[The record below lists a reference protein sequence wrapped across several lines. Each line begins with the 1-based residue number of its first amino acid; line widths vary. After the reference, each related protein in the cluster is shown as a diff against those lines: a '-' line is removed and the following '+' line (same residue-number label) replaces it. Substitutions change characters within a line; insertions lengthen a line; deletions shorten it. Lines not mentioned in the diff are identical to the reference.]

1 MNVEFLIQLTIN
13 GFLLGMFYATMT
25 LGFSIIWGVMR
36 LINLAHGEFLIMGS
50 YVAFFLF
57 NPQRVQVL
65 SIGSQTPDE
74 VQSAIETVFIGL
86 AVIIGFIV
94 SELIRNRPQKGMGWL
109 SRLMVFIGTG
119 MVIQNRFQ
127 FRTRWQSRLV
137 GFPIGMFISYRIYL
151 YWQSAGFKQVII
163 PVKDMMFVGLW
174 LSLGFVLSHFILR
187 NLFADKI
194 AETEQLPWSIWHHEV
209 WLRRL
214 ISYTLAYIVVRVYII
229 PVGDMNP
236 MDPYKALPLV
246 ALLFFALG
254 YILQRGLFNQL
265 VEGPY
270 LTMLL
275 VTFAIKIMLQ
285 NIGLRIYAGDPR
297 QVDPDY
303 ANAFWSRGDLTA
315 DTFKLPVFNTKIPN
329 PLGIIPE
336 ESFPD
341 ITLPQDK
348 TYVVL
353 VSLLMVVGLIWF
365 LRYTRMGQAI
375 RAAAQN
381 KFAARLV
388 GINIK
393 ETYAITF
400 GIALA
405 STAIA
410 GVMMS
415 TFQPITPISGS
426 RWTLRA
432 FAIVALG
439 GLGRIQGVL
448 LGGIILG
455 LTESYIGGY
464 LPQVNEKIPQF
475 EITNAT
481 GWAIAASF
489 ILLVIMLIVRPQGIT
504 GGLVLEDD

>member
-1 MNVEFLIQLTIN
+1 MEFFIQLTIN
-13 GFLLGMFYATMT
+13 GLLLGMFYATMT

-36 LINLAHGEFLIMGS
+36 LINLAHGEFLLMGS
-50 YVAFFLF
+50 YVAWFLF
-57 NPQRVQVL
+57 NPHREQIL

-74 VQSAIETVFIGL
+74 VMSVIETVFIGI
-86 AVIIGFIV
+86 AVVIGFIL
-94 SELIRNRPQKGMGWL
+94 SEIIRNQTPIRVQ
-109 SRLMVFIGTG
+109 
-119 MVIQNRFQ
+119 
-127 FRTRWQSRLV
+127 WQARV
-137 GFPIGMFISYRIYL
+137 MGFPLGAALTYGIYL
-151 YWQSAGFKQVII
+151 YWQSVDFKQIVI
-163 PVKDMMFVGLW
+163 PVKDMVFVGTW
-174 LSLGFVLSHFILR
+174 LSLGFVLSHFAFR
-187 NLFADKI
+187 NLFADKL
-194 AETEQLPWSIWHHEV
+194 AEAEHQPDSLWHHEI

-214 ISYTLAYIVVRVYII
+214 IGYTIAFVVAKVYII
-229 PVGDMNP
+229 PAGTMSP
-236 MDPYKALPLV
+236 MDPYKALPLI

-254 YILQRGLFNQL
+254 YVLQRGLFNQL

-275 VTFAIKIMLQ
+275 VTFGIKIILQ

-303 ANAFWSRGDLTA
+303 ANTFWSRTDLTS
-315 DTFKLPVFNTKIPN
+315 DKFRVPVFGTKLPN
-329 PLGIIPE
+329 PLSLIAE
-336 ESFPD
+336 KDFPD
-341 ITLPQDK
+341 VTLPQDK
-348 TYVVL
+348 TYVVI
-353 VSLLMVVGLIWF
+353 VSFMMFFGLIWF
-365 LRYTRMGQAI
+365 LRYTRIGQAI

-405 STAIA
+405 STAVA
-410 GVMMS
+410 GAMMS
-415 TFQPITPISGS
+415 TFQPITPINGS

-455 LTESYIGGY
+455 LTESYIAGY
-464 LPQVNEKIPQF
+464 LPEVNDMIPQW

-481 GWAIAASF
+481 GWAVAASF
-489 ILLVIMLIVRPQGIT
+489 ILLVVMLVVRPQGLT
-504 GGLVLEDD
+504 GGLVLEDE

>member
-1 MNVEFLIQLTIN
+1 MNVDFFLQLTIN

-50 YVAFFLF
+50 YVAWFLF
-57 NPQRVQVL
+57 NPHRAQIL

-74 VQSAIETVFIGL
+74 VQSAIE
-86 AVIIGFIV
+86 
-94 SELIRNRPQKGMGWL
+94 
-109 SRLMVFIGTG
+109 MVFIGIAV
-119 MVIQNRFQ
+119 VIGFISSEIIRNQTPIRIQ
-127 FRTRWQSRLV
+127 WQARLL
-137 GFPIGMFISYRIYL
+137 GFPLGAILAYGVYL
-151 YWQSAGFKQVII
+151 YWQSTDFKQII
-163 PVKDMMFVGLW
+163 IAVKDMIFVGTW
-174 LSLGFVLSHFILR
+174 LSLGFMLSHFAFK

-194 AETEQLPWSIWHHEV
+194 AEAGHQAWSIWHHEV

-214 ISYTLAYIVVRVYII
+214 MGYTIAYVIAKVYVI
-229 PVGDMNP
+229 PAGTMAP

-254 YILQRGLFNQL
+254 YVLQRGLFNQL

-275 VTFAIKIMLQ
+275 VTFAIKIILQ

-297 QVDPDY
+297 QVDPEY
-303 ANAFWSRGDLTA
+303 ANTFWSRSDITES
-315 DTFKLPVFNTKIPN
+315 TFRLPVFNSKLPN
-329 PLGIIPE
+329 PLSLNPYGLDPLGIYHE
-336 ESFPD
+336 DSFPD

-348 TYVVL
+348 TYVVI

-365 LRYTRMGQAI
+365 LRYTRIGQAI

-410 GVMMS
+410 GAMMS

-448 LGGIILG
+448 TGGIILG
-455 LTESYIGGY
+455 MTESYIGGY
-464 LPQVNEKIPQF
+464 LPQVNDLIPQF

-489 ILLVIMLIVRPQGIT
+489 ILLVIMLVVRPQGLT